1 MKCAL
6 DIALSTSTNMFDFFR
21 LSTFRLVTQ
30 EQESK
35 QHGSCSHE
43 SQLLKSEEYFNFP
56 EDFFH
61 QRNCGRNLKIEAA
74 D

>member
-1 MKCAL
+1 MKRAL

-35 QHGSCSHE
+35 QHGSCS
-43 SQLLKSEEYFNFP
+43 QLLKSEHVKSLKIMLHFY
-56 EDFFH
+56 H
-61 QRNCGRNLKIEAA
+61 QRN
-74 D
+74 

>member
-1 MKCAL
+1 MKRAL

-35 QHGSCSHE
+35 QHGSCS
-43 SQLLKSEEYFNFP
+43 QLLKSEEYFNFP